1 MGSSIGNTMINSMFN
16 SMFNSMINV
25 IKYNVLDETRTLIF
39 NLAKVSPLVSVE
51 VRNKTRATISFIN
64 NANRVAIIRNNFNT
78 NKLKV
83 IKELQK

>member
-1 MGSSIGNTMINSMFN
+1 MGSSIGNTMIN

-64 NANRVAIIRNNFNT
+64 DANRVAIIRSNSKFNI